1 MRLRS
6 PLNRGSRDRHL
17 PLTPISDEQEAALI
31 RRIGSQDREALTD
44 LYTIY
49 HRRLARFL
57 GRFIRQYDVVQEIV
71 NDTLFIVWQ
80 QADRF
85 RGGSRVSTWIMGI
98 AYRRALRALRQA
110 ASHPAMHEAIEEAMD
125 SHDELEAAE
134 RQQLLA
140 RALDTLPFEQRMV
153 LELTYYLGYSC
164 EEIAAIV
171 ECPVNTVKTRMFHA
185 RRKLKVLLPA
195 LSGSDED

>member
-1 MRLRS
+1 MRG
-6 PLNRGSRDRHL
+6 PLNPQGSSRHTL
-17 PLTPISDEQEAALI
+17 PTSVSDSQEVALI
-31 RRIGSQDREALTD
+31 RRIGLHDRAALAE
-44 LYTIY
+44 LYAIY

-85 RGGSRVSTWIMGI
+85 RGSSRVSTWIMGI

-110 ASHPAMHEAIEEAMD
+110 ASRPVVQEIAEEATPAD
-125 SHDELEAAE
+125 DPFEIAE
-134 RQQLLA
+134 QQELLA
-140 RALDTLPFEQRMV
+140 RALGTLPLEQRMV
-153 LELTYYLGYSC
+153 LELTYFLGHSC

-171 ECPVNTVKTRMFHA
+171 DCPVNTVKTRMFHA
-185 RRKLKVLLPA
+185 RRKLKLLLPT
-195 LSGSDED
+195 LSGWDRS